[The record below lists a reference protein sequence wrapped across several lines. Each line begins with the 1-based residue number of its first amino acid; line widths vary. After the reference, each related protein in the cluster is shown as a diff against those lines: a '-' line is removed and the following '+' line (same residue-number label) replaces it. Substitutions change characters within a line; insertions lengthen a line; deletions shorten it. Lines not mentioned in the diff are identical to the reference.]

1 MKVKNKL
8 RLGFGFLFIVVLF
21 FGTVSIFYI
30 NEISNSA
37 KVILKDNYES
47 LNFALEMRLVL
58 DENTLPL
65 NAPALAAFDEQLVR
79 EENNITEVG
88 EGAAV
93 KNLRAAFTGLKN
105 TVAPIALQQ
114 EAAKNARRSLRTI
127 EILNMKAIV
136 RKNDQ
141 AQASVSKATL
151 FLGLAGTFTFLV
163 LFSFSINFPGFIANP
178 LNTLLEGI
186 REISRKNYDQRIHF
200 EKRDEFAEVAN
211 AFNDMAARLNEWESS
226 NLSKIMSEK
235 LRIETII
242 EQMHDAIIGVNEKQE
257 VLFINTAAK
266 NILNLNNQKL
276 EGKSVSEITKSNDLF
291 KFILDSKK
299 VGKPFK
305 IVVDGKDSHF
315 QLEAS
320 EITVPNME
328 ANIMGTINVASK
340 SAGKVYI
347 LRNITEFKERDEA
360 KTNFIATISHELKT
374 PISSMKL
381 SLKLLADKRVGVL
394 NQEQEQLVHHVNEDA
409 ERLLKITYELLD
421 LSQVETGNIQLNFV
435 PTKPEQIIEYA
446 VKAIS
451 FEADQKKVAIKQLLD
466 PKLPNV
472 QVDVE
477 KTAWVMINF
486 LSNALRYSPSGS
498 KIIVRVSQ
506 KEQMIEFSVQDFGKG
521 IETQYLERLFD
532 RYFQV
537 PTDGQNKS
545 GSGLGLAISKEFI
558 MAQEGQIAVES
569 EVGVGS
575 RFYFQLPAMA
585 AYSNYEKLDKHF
597 SKT

>member
-37 KVILKDNYES
+37 KVILKDNYET
-47 LNFALEMRLVL
+47 LNFAREMRSVL

-65 NAPALAAFDEQLVR
+65 NLSAQSTFNQQLVR

-88 EGAAV
+88 EAEAV
-93 KNLRAAFTGLKN
+93 KNLRASFTGLKN
-105 TVAPIALQQ
+105 TSAPISQQ
-114 EAAKNARRSLRTI
+114 QNAEKNARRSLRSI
-127 EILNMKAIV
+127 EVLNMKAIV
-136 RKNDQ
+136 RKNEH
-141 AQASVSKATL
+141 AQASVNKATL

-163 LFSFSINFPGFIANP
+163 LFSFSVNFPGFIANP

-186 REISRKNYDQRIHF
+186 REIGRKNYNQRIHF
-200 EKRDEFAEVAN
+200 EKRDEFAEVGN
-211 AFNDMAARLNEWESS
+211 AFNDMAARLNEWENS

-235 LRIETII
+235 QRIETII

-257 VLFINTAAK
+257 VLFINTTAK
-266 NILNLNNQKL
+266 NILNLADQKL
-276 EGKSVSEITKSNDLF
+276 EGKSVAEITKNNDLF
-291 KFILDSKK
+291 KSIIDDAKTR
-299 VGKPFK
+299 KPFK

-320 EITVPNME
+320 EITVPNMDNNINE
-328 ANIMGTINVASK
+328 TLSIANK

-374 PISSMKL
+374 PISAIKM
-381 SLKLLADKRVGVL
+381 SLKLLADNRIGTL
-394 NQEQEQLVHHVNEDA
+394 NNEQEQLVQHINEDS

-421 LSQVETGNIQLNFV
+421 LSQIETGNIQLNFI
-435 PTKPEQIIEYA
+435 PTQPEQIVQYA
-446 VKAIS
+446 IKAIQ
-451 FEADQKKVAIKQLLD
+451 FEAQQKGVVIEQLI
-466 PKLPNV
+466 PAKLPDIHA
-472 QVDVE
+472 DVE

-486 LSNALRYSPSGS
+486 LSNALRYSAPKS
-498 KIIVRVSQ
+498 KIQVRVAPVG
-506 KEQMIEFSVQDFGKG
+506 KMIEFSVKDYGKG
-521 IETQYLERLFD
+521 IEAKYKERLFD

-545 GSGLGLAISKEFI
+545 GSGLGLAISKDFI
-558 MAQEGQIAVES
+558 GAQGGQIGVES
-569 EVGVGS
+569 EVGEGS
-575 RFYFQLPAMA
+575 RFYFELPAA
-585 AYSNYEKLDKHF
+585 SV
-597 SKT
+597 

>member
-37 KVILKDNYES
+37 KVILKDNYET
-47 LNFALEMRLVL
+47 LNFAREMRMVL

-65 NAPALAAFDEQLVR
+65 NTASQASFDRQLAK
-79 EENNITEVG
+79 EENNITETG
-88 EGAAV
+88 EQAAV
-93 KNLRAAFTGLKN
+93 KSLRTAFTVLQN
-105 TVAPIALQQ
+105 TALPMEQQ
-114 EAAKNARRSLRTI
+114 LQAEKNARRNLRKI
-127 EILNMKAIV
+127 EILNMQAIV

-141 AQASVSKATL
+141 AQASVKKATL

-163 LFSFSINFPGFIANP
+163 LFSFSVNFPGFISNP

-186 REISRKNYDQRIHF
+186 REIGRKNYSQRVHF
-200 EKRDEFAEVAN
+200 EKQDEFAEVGR
-211 AFNDMAARLNEWESS
+211 AFNDMAARLNEWENS

-242 EQMHDAIIGVNEKQE
+242 EQMHDAIIGINEKQE
-257 VLFINTAAK
+257 VLFINSAAK
-266 NILNLNNQKL
+266 ILLNLNEQSL
-276 EGKSVSEITKSNDLF
+276 AGKSVDAITKSNDLF
-291 KFILDSKK
+291 SSIIKETKA
-299 VGKPFK
+299 GKPFK
-305 IVVDGKDSHF
+305 IVENGKDAYF
-315 QLEAS
+315 QLEVR
-320 EITVPNME
+320 EISVPNIE
-328 ANIMGTINVASK
+328 PNRSETISISHH
-340 SAGKVYI
+340 SAGKVYV

-381 SLKLLADKRVGVL
+381 SLKLLADSRIGGL
-394 NQEQEQLVHHVNEDA
+394 NPEQEQLVLHLNEDA

-435 PTKPEQIIEYA
+435 PTRPEQIIEYA

-451 FEADQKKVAIKQLLD
+451 FEAEQKKVTIEQSVDL
-466 PKLPNV
+466 KLPNV

-498 KIIVRVSQ
+498 KIIVQVSQ
-506 KEQMIEFSVQDFGKG
+506 KMQMVEFAVKDFGKG
-521 IETQYLERLFD
+521 IDTQYLERLFD

-558 MAQEGQIAVES
+558 AAQDGRIGVES
-569 EVGVGS
+569 EIGAGS
-575 RFYFQLPAMA
+575 RFYFQLPVMVA
-585 AYSNYEKLDKHF
+585 
-597 SKT
+597 

>member
-37 KVILKDNYES
+37 KVILKDNYET
-47 LNFALEMRLVL
+47 LNFAREMRMVL

-65 NAPALAAFDEQLVR
+65 NTASQASFDRQLAK
-79 EENNITEVG
+79 EENNITETG
-88 EGAAV
+88 EQAAV
-93 KNLRAAFTGLKN
+93 KSLRTAFTVLQN
-105 TVAPIALQQ
+105 TALPMEQQ
-114 EAAKNARRSLRTI
+114 LQAEKNARRNLRKI
-127 EILNMKAIV
+127 EILNMQAIV

-141 AQASVSKATL
+141 AQASVKKATL

-163 LFSFSINFPGFIANP
+163 LFSFSVNFPGFISNP

-186 REISRKNYDQRIHF
+186 REIGRKNYSQRVHF
-200 EKRDEFAEVAN
+200 EKQDEFAEVGR
-211 AFNDMAARLNEWESS
+211 AFNDMAARLNEWENS

-242 EQMHDAIIGVNEKQE
+242 EQMHDAIIGINEKQE
-257 VLFINTAAK
+257 VLFINSAAK
-266 NILNLNNQKL
+266 ILLNLNEQSL
-276 EGKSVSEITKSNDLF
+276 AGKSVDAITKSNDLF
-291 KFILDSKK
+291 SSIIKETKA
-299 VGKPFK
+299 GKPFK
-305 IVVDGKDSHF
+305 IVENGKDAYF
-315 QLEAS
+315 QLEVR
-320 EITVPNME
+320 EISVPNIE
-328 ANIMGTINVASK
+328 PNRSETISISHH
-340 SAGKVYI
+340 SAGKVYV

-381 SLKLLADKRVGVL
+381 SLKLLADSRIGGL
-394 NQEQEQLVHHVNEDA
+394 NPEQEQLVLHLNEDA

-435 PTKPEQIIEYA
+435 PTRPEQIIEYA

-451 FEADQKKVAIKQLLD
+451 FEAEQKKVTIEQSVDL
-466 PKLPNV
+466 KLPNV

-498 KIIVRVSQ
+498 KIIVQVSQ
-506 KEQMIEFSVQDFGKG
+506 KMQMVEFAVKDFGKG
-521 IETQYLERLFD
+521 IDTQYLERLFD

-558 MAQEGQIAVES
+558 AAQDGWIGVES
-569 EVGVGS
+569 EIGAGS
-575 RFYFQLPAMA
+575 RFYFQLPVMVV
-585 AYSNYEKLDKHF
+585 
-597 SKT
+597 